1 MSLLMKALEKAA
13 QDRDKTPAA
22 PPHTVAATTTATAKA
37 TGRELTL
44 ETVELKPGIKADE
57 NTSRVSMSPKR
68 AASAP
73 ANPAPPGI
81 STPLS
86 SKDPVRSGA
95 QARAASVLNVNAQQ
109 PRSAGAIAWL
119 LARPVY
125 AIGGLAVLL
134 LLLYGGYVYV
144 QIAHP
149 GLLLKTPPRAPA
161 VAIAPAPIPVAVP
174 AASDPLAAGTP
185 QSADATNAPFVSM
198 QSVLGG
204 RVDSPPSSLSSLSPL
219 SPSSSNASTAP
230 NASRETSG
238 SVPPQPA
245 RPAPVA
251 TQPPQS
257 GATPAVP
264 TTAQSRVSVS
274 RGDTAVARVNPTVSE
289 AYAALEAG
297 QFDAAQRL
305 YGQVLRSE
313 PANVDALLGMAA
325 IAQQDNRNVD
335 AQRHFL
341 AILDVEPRNAL
352 AQSGLI
358 ALMSRAD
365 PQAAESRLKQLLARE
380 PSPPLYF
387 NLGNLYA
394 EQGQWPQAQ
403 QAYFQAHS
411 LEPRNPDYAYNL
423 AVGLEHL
430 GQQKLALDF
439 YRKALQLASAK
450 GSANFDSAR
459 TQERITQLAA
469 RLN

>member
-22 PPHTVAATTTATAKA
+22 PPHTVAAAATAKA
-37 TGRELTL
+37 AGRELTL

-73 ANPAPPGI
+73 ANPLPPGV
-81 STPLS
+81 STPLANKTLARS
-86 SKDPVRSGA
+86 SA

-125 AIGGLAVLL
+125 AIGGLAALL
-134 LLLYGGYVYV
+134 LVLYGGYVYV

-161 VAIAPAPIPVAVP
+161 VAVAPAPVPVTVP
-174 AASDPLAAGTP
+174 AASDPLAAGAP
-185 QSADATNAPFVSM
+185 QSADATNSPFVSM

-204 RVDSPPSSLSSLSPL
+204 RVASPESSLSPL
-219 SPSSSNASTAP
+219 APSSSSAATAP
-230 NASRETSG
+230 SASRETSG

-297 QFDAAQRL
+297 QFDTAQRL

-325 IAQQDNRNVD
+325 IAQQDNRVDD

-352 AQSGLI
+352 AQSGLV

-439 YRKALQLASAK
+439 YRKALQLASVK
-450 GSANFDSAR
+450 GSANFDPAR

>member
-13 QDRDKTPAA
+13 QDRNKTPAA
-22 PPHTVAATTTATAKA
+22 APYPVAAATAKA
-37 TGRELTL
+37 AGRELSL
-44 ETVELKPGIKADE
+44 ESVELKSGIKADE
-57 NTSRVSMSPKR
+57 NISRVSMSPKR
-68 AASAP
+68 ATAAP
-73 ANPAPPGI
+73 ANPPPGI

-125 AIGGLAVLL
+125 AIGGLAALL

-161 VAIAPAPIPVAVP
+161 VTVASAPAPVAVP

-185 QSADATNAPFVSM
+185 QIPEAAQSPFVSM

-204 RVDSPPSSLSSLSPL
+204 RVASSESSLAPL
-219 SPSSSNASTAP
+219 APSSSSASTAP
-230 NASRETSG
+230 SASRETSG

-245 RPAPVA
+245 RPAPSV
-251 TQPPQS
+251 TQPAPQP
-257 GATPAVP
+257 GAASAVP
-264 TTAQSRVSVS
+264 PAAAPQSRVSVS
-274 RGDTAVARVNPTVSE
+274 RGDTAVPRVNAIVSE

-297 QFDAAQRL
+297 QLDAAQRL
-305 YGQVLRSE
+305 YTQVLRTE
-313 PANVDALLGMAA
+313 PANVDALLGAAA
-325 IAQQDNRNVD
+325 IAQQDNRVDD

-394 EQGQWPQAQ
+394 EQGLWPQAQ

-439 YRKALQLASAK
+439 YRKALQLASVK

>member
-22 PPHTVAATTTATAKA
+22 PPHPTQNVAGKA
-37 TGRELTL
+37 AARELTL
-44 ETVELKPGIKADE
+44 ESVELKPGIKADE

-73 ANPAPPGI
+73 VNPPPPGLA
-81 STPLS
+81 TPLT

-95 QARAASVLNVNAQQ
+95 QARAANVLNVNAAQ
-109 PRSAGAIAWL
+109 PRSAGTIAWL

-125 AIGGLAVLL
+125 AIGGLAALF

-149 GLLLKTPPRAPA
+149 GLLIKTPPRPQA
-161 VAIAPAPIPVAVP
+161 VAIVPAPTAT
-174 AASDPLAAGTP
+174 DPLAAGTP
-185 QSADATNAPFVSM
+185 QANPAAPAQSAEATNSPFVST
-198 QSVLGG
+198 QSVFGG
-204 RVDSPPSSLSSLSPL
+204 RAESPASPIAPPSNNLSSVPG
-219 SPSSSNASTAP
+219 P
-230 NASRETSG
+230 SRETSG
-238 SVPPQPA
+238 SVPTQPA
-245 RPAPVA
+245 RPAPLASQPAPPSGGAGFAPPVA
-251 TQPPQS
+251 
-257 GATPAVP
+257 PAAP
-264 TTAQSRVSVS
+264 QSRVSVS
-274 RGDTAVARVNPTVSE
+274 RGDTAVPRVNAIVSE

-297 QFDAAQRL
+297 QFDTAQRL
-305 YGQVLRSE
+305 YTQVLRTE

-325 IAQQDNRNVD
+325 IAQQDNRVDD

-341 AILDVEPRNAL
+341 AILEVEPRNAL
-352 AQSGLI
+352 AQSGLV

-394 EQGQWPQAQ
+394 DQGLWPQAQ
-403 QAYFQAHS
+403 QAYFQAHN

-430 GQQKLALDF
+430 GQHKLALDF
-439 YRKALQLASAK
+439 YRKALQLATVK

-459 TQERITQLAA
+459 IQERITQLAA
-469 RLN
+469 RVN